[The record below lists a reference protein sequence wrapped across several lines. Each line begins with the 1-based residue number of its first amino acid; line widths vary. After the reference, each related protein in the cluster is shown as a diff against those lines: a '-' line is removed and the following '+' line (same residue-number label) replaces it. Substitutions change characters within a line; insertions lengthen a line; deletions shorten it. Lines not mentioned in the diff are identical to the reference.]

1 MDPSV
6 ANTCLDRNISSCNL
20 SSQAVVH
27 TSVSRVPPLAWNTLV
42 FLPGFFLGSTRSLL
56 QLLIASAVSG
66 SQQ

>member
-27 TSVSRVPPLAWNTLV
+27 TSVSHVPPLAWNTHVSL
-42 FLPGFFLGSTRSLL
+42 LSIFLGCT
-56 QLLIASAVSG
+56 
-66 SQQ
+66 